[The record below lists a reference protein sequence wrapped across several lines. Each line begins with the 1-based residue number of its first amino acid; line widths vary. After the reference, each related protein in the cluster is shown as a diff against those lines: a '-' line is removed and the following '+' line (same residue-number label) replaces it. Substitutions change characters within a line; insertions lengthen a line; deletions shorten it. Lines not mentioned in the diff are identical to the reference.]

1 MCLEEDFLREFNNQ
15 DKKNKYRDEQIID
28 IDDENV
34 DDDVL
39 LQLPSLCVEGITT
52 TEHKEERDIRNLNN
66 IFGND
71 GSNSISHEVYQLP
84 TIVEILVV
92 L

>member
-1 MCLEEDFLREFNNQ
+1 MRDFNNQ

-34 DDDVL
+34 DDNVL
-39 LQLPSLCVEGITT
+39 LPLPSFCVEGITT
-52 TEHKEERDIRNLNN
+52 TEHKKEGDIRNLNN

-71 GSNSISHEVYQLP
+71 GSNSNSRQVYQLP
-84 TIVEILVV
+84 PIVEITAVP
-92 L
+92 

>member
-1 MCLEEDFLREFNNQ
+1 MEEDFLREFNNQ

-71 GSNSISHEVYQLP
+71 RSNSISHQVYQLP
-84 TIVEILVV
+84 TIAEILVV

>member
-28 IDDENV
+28 IDDKNV

-39 LQLPSLCVEGITT
+39 LQLPSFCVEGITT
-52 TEHKEERDIRNLNN
+52 TEHKEEGDIRNLSN

-71 GSNSISHEVYQLP
+71 RSSIISHQVYQLR
-84 TIVEILVV
+84 TIVEIIVV

>member
-1 MCLEEDFLREFNNQ
+1 MREFNNQ

-28 IDDENV
+28 IDDKNV

-39 LQLPSLCVEGITT
+39 LQLPSFCVEGITT
-52 TEHKEERDIRNLNN
+52 TEHKEGDIRNLNN
-66 IFGND
+66 VFGND
-71 GSNSISHEVYQLP
+71 RSNSISHQVYQLP
-84 TIVEILVV
+84 TIVEIIGV